1 MSVSLS
7 VSLKQIRSLLLDLQ
21 PTGAAGFEG
30 LVASV
35 LARMTGLVIRL
46 AKSGSQFGR
55 DASSLPGAFAVAME
69 CKRYDVDL
77 RLEDLMGKIT
87 VAGSVL
93 EGLVDLY
100 VLGATSAVGDDTVQ
114 KLTAFLEERGVVLL
128 PLDWAECPLPPLAVA
143 LAAERAAT
151 LEWFAEQAT
160 SVDATQLGSYL
171 DAIAAA
177 EPFGA
182 QLVQLRDAVS
192 AARVGL
198 EPFRRHAEA
207 WLEHRLTNS
216 SASRLA
222 FGQYVTVSASD
233 APAVPRGSLADL
245 DRMLTRPIEEPTV
258 VAVLGAEGTGK
269 TWLAAQWWT
278 RQETRPPLLL
288 VAGQRTRLLDPDD
301 PARTVAHLAAA
312 QHGVATDVDVAR
324 WQRRFERWETTLDGS
339 NSTPRLVVILDGINE
354 HPRIPWASIIG
365 GLARKLHA
373 FGGRLVVT
381 SRPGYWQEEVRP
393 RLGADLQVADLRI
406 DGYTDEEL
414 RAVLAAFGVDIDAL
428 SGRVREF
435 VRNPR
440 VCRVAMRLL
449 RRLSL
454 HPGELTV
461 ERLLLDYWHQRLEE
475 RGDSVAHNV
484 REFERLLQ
492 EHARQWRGSPR
503 RKFDRDHWAQFSG
516 AVERKDLDRV
526 LNDLTEIEEG
536 RFMTITDPDRGEY
549 TFRPETLPFAIGLLL
564 RDELREVV
572 DDGKQVPEDALA
584 RMLDPVR
591 GFDQLADMVTAAVG
605 LACLERYPER
615 GRTALVNAWLSLQN
629 VSADAVESLA
639 TYFIASPGTF
649 LDVIERPDPA
659 VVGSPGADALV
670 AVLHSVRDHP
680 AVAVAL
686 EVRLDRWLGRWSR
699 EGLRFGEGAA
709 DAERQARRDE
719 YISERWSE
727 LSTEERRLFDELTTE
742 SPRGLVPLDRLAAR
756 LCASRELVAR
766 VEALMG
772 WAFAQTIAGDV
783 DSATHDIEWV
793 ARLNNK
799 DPVAVRSAAL
809 AFADRIGGDG
819 SRAAREAAA
828 LLLRTLGD
836 VTANTRAEA
845 LAPLATDRRW
855 RPAERISDAD
865 PCDPSTDPSSLDIA
879 RARVAE
885 LDPARVWTSMG
896 MTTEDYELE
905 RTLPLL
911 IRFDLPCAV
920 ETLHRVVT
928 TAPERRGITLRQLA
942 WRLPGLSPIFDVAC
956 VDALRVARD
965 RLLSDRERSNAR
977 DYYWVL
983 GHIMTALAP
992 HLEPT
997 EQLDQLRRIPEGTPL
1012 LVDLQR
1018 ALRPL
1023 SPADTERALVEAAE
1037 RSDAALIRVLLFVAE
1052 SRSRLTVRARD
1063 AVVRALCSEDS
1074 GVASLAAHVVY
1085 RLDDAVLDDTLLAA
1099 ARAGTLS
1106 QRAKDVE
1113 FLARELGRAISA
1125 AVVRSSRDDAVDLVP
1140 ARYLESV
1147 AGALGGTAGD
1157 EAQRRFVAA
1166 AEDNFER
1173 LCSGQL
1179 PSPPSTIA
1187 LTAQVSVDSM
1197 EVHRSVAPSDVPD
1210 QGSQASR
1217 IEASQL
1223 SLADQDELR
1232 AAEHEVLREHA
1243 SAYLNLLERTGGA
1256 VIAEPPPFDG
1266 FSRLAAECPS
1276 RICAWLREITAI
1288 DDPLTLGNIQNM
1300 GYALASVF
1308 AGHDGDLASAVFR
1321 HLDRVHAIVMVTFGP
1336 EQVWVRDRALFEAAP
1351 VPAITELRCERFR
1364 DAFDDASLADA
1375 TLAAELY
1382 GAQDWLDGFVEDLVG
1397 SASAG
1402 EVARGLAIAGF
1413 RLERPGAIQAFGR
1426 DWGKGFLG
1434 GVAQAAR
1441 VAYDRARW
1449 AHHWLAE
1456 LAAATDGPRF
1466 WRVAELAIRVADAR
1480 ALLVQRDIRDGDLVR
1495 AYGGEVSARLGQA
1508 AKKVREDR
1516 AKTLFGLQRPPHD
1529 LVDALRGRVG

>member
-1 MSVSLS
+1 
-7 VSLKQIRSLLLDLQ
+7 
-21 PTGAAGFEG
+21 
-30 LVASV
+30 
-35 LARMTGLVIRL
+35 MTNLVIRL

-69 CKRYDVDL
+69 CKRYDADL

-100 VLGATSAVGDDTVQ
+100 VLGSTSAVGDDTVQ
-114 KLTAFLEERGVVLL
+114 KLTLTLEERGVVLL
-128 PLDWAECPLPPLAVA
+128 TLDWAERPLPPLAVA

-151 LEWFAEQAT
+151 LEWFAEHAS
-160 SVDATQLGSYL
+160 SVDAIQLGSYL
-171 DAIAAA
+171 DPIAAA
-177 EPFGA
+177 EPFGP

-207 WLEHRLTNS
+207 WLEQRLTNP
-216 SASRLA
+216 SASQLA

-233 APAVPRGSLADL
+233 APAVPRGVLADL
-245 DRMLTRPIEEPTV
+245 DRMLMCATEVPTV

-269 TWLAAQWWT
+269 TWLAAQWWSG
-278 RQETRPPLLL
+278 QETRPALLL
-288 VAGQRTRLLDPDD
+288 VAGQRTRLIDPED
-301 PARTVAHLAAA
+301 PVRTLAQLIAEE
-312 QHGVATDVDVAR
+312 HGVETDVDVAR
-324 WQRRFERWETTLDGS
+324 WQRRLARWGTTRDGS
-339 NSTPRLVVILDGINE
+339 NSTPRLVVVLDGINE
-354 HPRIPWASIIG
+354 HPRLPWASIIG
-365 GLARKLHA
+365 GLARELHA

-381 SRPGYWQEEVRP
+381 SRPGYWKEEVLP
-393 RLGADLQVADLRI
+393 RLGGDLRI
-406 DGYTDEEL
+406 ADVTVDGYTDEEL
-414 RAVLAAFGVDIDAL
+414 RAVFAGSGVDIDTL

-440 VCRVAMRLL
+440 VCRAAMRLL
-449 RRLSL
+449 GRLSL

-461 ERLLLDYWHQRLEE
+461 ERLLLDYWQQRLEE
-475 RGDSVAHNV
+475 RGDSIAHNV
-484 REFERLLQ
+484 RDFEKLLQ
-492 EHARQWRGSPR
+492 GHARQWLPSPR
-503 RKFDRDHWAQFSG
+503 QKFDLDRWAQFSG
-516 AVERKDLDRV
+516 AVERKGLDRV
-526 LNDLTEIEEG
+526 INDLTEIVEG
-536 RFMTITDPDRGEY
+536 RFMTITDRDRGEY
-549 TFRPETLPFAIGLLL
+549 TFRPEALPFAIGLFL
-564 RDELREVV
+564 RDELRKVV
-572 DDGKQVPEDALA
+572 TDGKEVPEDALA
-584 RMLDPVR
+584 TMLDPIR
-591 GFDQLADMVTAAVG
+591 GFDQLGDMVTAAVG
-605 LACLERYPER
+605 LACFEESYPER

-629 VSADAVESLA
+629 VSADAVESLEA
-639 TYFIASPGTF
+639 YFIASPGTF
-649 LDVIERPDPA
+649 LDAIERPAPA
-659 VVGSPGADALV
+659 VVGSPSAESLV
-670 AVLHSVRDHP
+670 EVLHSVRDHP

-686 EVRLDRWLGRWSR
+686 EVRLGRWMGRWSR

-709 DAERQARRDE
+709 DAERQARRE
-719 YISERWSE
+719 NYISERLSE
-727 LSTEERRLFDELTTE
+727 LSTKERRLFDALTTE

-756 LCASRELVAR
+756 LCASRKLAAR

-783 DSATHDIEWV
+783 DAATHDIEWM

-799 DPVAVRSAAL
+799 DPVGVRDAAL
-809 AFADRIGGDG
+809 SFADRISGDD
-819 SRAAREAAA
+819 SRAAREATA

-836 VTANTRAEA
+836 VVANARAEA

-855 RPAERISDAD
+855 RPAERVSDAD
-865 PCDPSTDPSSLDIA
+865 PCDPSTDASRLDIA
-879 RARVAE
+879 RAMVAE

-920 ETLHRVVT
+920 ETIHRVVT

-942 WRLPGLSPIFDVAC
+942 WRLPGLSPMFDVAC

-965 RLLSDRERSNAR
+965 RLLSDRERINAR

-997 EQLDQLRRIPEGTPL
+997 EQLDQLLRIPEGTPL

-1037 RSDAALIRVLLFVAE
+1037 RSDAARIRVLLFVAE

-1074 GVASLAAHVVY
+1074 GVASLAAYVVY
-1085 RLDDAVLDDTLLAA
+1085 RLDDAVLDDALLAA

-1106 QRAKDVE
+1106 QRAKDVA
-1113 FLARELGRAISA
+1113 FLARELGRAISV
-1125 AVVRSSRDDAVDLVP
+1125 AVVRSSRYDAVDLVP

-1288 DDPLTLGNIQNM
+1288 DDPLTLGHVQNM
-1300 GYALASVF
+1300 GYAVASVF
-1308 AGHDGDLASAVFR
+1308 AGHDGDLAAAVFR
-1321 HLDRVHAIVMVTFGP
+1321 HLDRVRASVRVTFGP
-1336 EQVWVRDRALFEAAP
+1336 EQVWVRDRALFEA
-1351 VPAITELRCERFR
+1351 VPASGITHLRCERFR

-1382 GAQDWLDGFVEDLVG
+1382 GAQDWLDGFVEDLLG

-1402 EVARGLAIAGF
+1402 EVARGLTIAGF
-1413 RLERPGAIQAFGR
+1413 RRERPSAIQAFGR

-1434 GVAQAAR
+1434 GVAQAASI
-1441 VAYDRARW
+1441 AYDRARW
-1449 AHHWLAE
+1449 AQHWLAE

-1480 ALLVQRDIRDGDLVR
+1480 ALLVQRDIRDGEFVR
-1495 AYGGEVSARLGQA
+1495 AYSGEVSARLEQA
-1508 AKKVREDR
+1508 AKKVRDDR